1 LLAKRKA
8 EGKCPIFLG
17 ALVFGESALTM
28 VSRTNNMIREDRET
42 GDVLD
47 PGMLIDEFWQTT
59 VETAS
64 PAEIGPHCG
73 HFLRAWNFLAIER
86 METEGR
92 LTPADL
98 ATAKNSLRRFVQLM
112 KTEAVF
118 LGHPNRLDQNCF
130 QEAYGRLERRST
142 STQFTLWPFWPKS
155 VALKE
160 NERR

>member
-1 LLAKRKA
+1 
-8 EGKCPIFLG
+8 
-17 ALVFGESALTM
+17 M
-28 VSRTNNMIREDRET
+28 VSRTNNMIRDDRET

-92 LTPADL
+92 LKPADL

-130 QEAYGRLERRST
+130 QEAYGRLE
-142 STQFTLWPFWPKS
+142 
-155 VALKE
+155 
-160 NERR
+160 

>member
-1 LLAKRKA
+1 ML
-8 EGKCPIFLG
+8 
-17 ALVFGESALTM
+17 
-28 VSRTNNMIREDRET
+28 SRENNVIRDDRET
-42 GDVLD
+42 GNVLD

-64 PAEIGPHCG
+64 PAEIGSHCG

-112 KTEAVF
+112 KTERACHSPAF
-118 LGHPNRLDQNCF
+118 WAKCRLTT
-130 QEAYGRLERRST
+130 GRMT
-142 STQFTLWPFWPKS
+142 STNSSSPAIALSMKS
-155 VALKE
+155 FSFI
-160 NERR
+160 